1 MGYTEEV
8 VDYLD
13 IRTRKRWRC
22 AVVLLTTPRL
32 ILREYN
38 QDDLPALYELDGDPE
53 TVRYVSYG
61 PWTLEECRRDL
72 EWHIEQQVVVPR
84 SSYSLAVCLRAQERL
99 IGWCALAVT
108 SHKHHE
114 AELGYALNRQYWGQG
129 YIPEAARALLTFGFT
144 TLGLHRVFATCHPEN
159 QASER
164 VLQKLGMRKEGYL
177 RENKWS
183 KGAWRDS
190 LLYALLAQELAISP
204 PLE

>member
-1 MGYTEEV
+1 MHFVAQPLGYTTEV
-8 VDYLD
+8 VDDLD

-22 AVVLLTTPRL
+22 AVILLTTPRL
-32 ILREYN
+32 ILREWV

-72 EWHIEQQVVVPR
+72 EWHIKQQASVPR

-129 YIPEAARALLTFGFT
+129 YMPARSRLSVTAQGRA
-144 TLGLHRVFATCHPEN
+144 GPR
-159 QASER
+159 
-164 VLQKLGMRKEGYL
+164 L
-177 RENKWS
+177 R
-183 KGAWRDS
+183 
-190 LLYALLAQELAISP
+190 
-204 PLE
+204 